1 MDYLPAYVV
10 ELHRGIRRET
20 VIVNAESAFEAQEL
34 ALKRFPGH
42 KITSIS
48 RKLED

>member
-1 MDYLPAYVV
+1 MDHLPIYIVK
-10 ELHRGIRRET
+10 LHRGIQHET